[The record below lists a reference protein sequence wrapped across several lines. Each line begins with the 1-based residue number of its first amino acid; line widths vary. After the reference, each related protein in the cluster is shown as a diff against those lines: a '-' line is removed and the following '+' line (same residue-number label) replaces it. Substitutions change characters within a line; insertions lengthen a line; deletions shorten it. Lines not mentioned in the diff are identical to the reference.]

1 MGITR
6 WQRILIVV
14 LCLYVCFAVPL
25 GSVLAAQTS
34 TAPVDTQLP
43 QISLAGQWQFY
54 WGQLLTPADFAA
66 PSGVA
71 PKGGMIAVPS
81 SWVGQVL
88 GPDVNAGQPLPVFG
102 VATYRKQ
109 VELRPDQVDTYL
121 MLALES
127 VGSAYR
133 IWVNGELVGSL
144 GSLATYTS
152 ASDSNAEVP
161 QIRMNLL
168 DITPQTQQLDIIVQV
183 SNYSFRES
191 GIFGDVRIDQPYA
204 TMRYVVNH
212 YILQDLLLV
221 GVLVVVGLYHAMVY
235 FLSRRESEL
244 LWFAGACLMTA
255 VRAILLNK
263 FLIHLL
269 LPDVPWTIL
278 MYMQYSAKFIATFMY
293 IQLTQRIYRQD
304 VNELVH
310 KVCVAVLLCGVL
322 YVISVPPRIFTLTF
336 NIQTLIMVAIL
347 FYYLVV
353 VGYTLHVQNREGAW
367 LQLGS
372 ILFMI
377 IAFIHDFYLYT
388 NQLQSVQMVPYA
400 SLTVL
405 LTQAMII
412 SYRYTRFQQ
421 RNAQLALDLQ
431 DTNRNLEEKVIARTD
446 DLNTSNTKLVALT
459 NQRSLLMANIAHDM
473 GSPMIGVQSSLHLLT
488 TEALNSRETQ
498 YLFKMLT
505 ERVNYVKQLIDD
517 LFQLAKLESR
527 QIEFDWED
535 CVVGDLYTEMNASFG
550 HIVQAQGRML
560 IGEHVA
566 THAFNAYARVRIDRR
581 QLNRVLQNLIDNAL
595 KYSMDPLTPIAFTS
609 VVRQSIAA
617 ESPGYEWRVE
627 VVDQGVGI
635 AAEHLPK
642 IFERFY
648 TRTNGLEAGSG
659 LGLAI
664 CKEIIERH
672 GGVIGVQSKQGEGSA
687 FFFTLPLVP

>member
-6 WQRILIVV
+6 WQRILIVG

-25 GSVLAAQTS
+25 GSVLAAQPS
-34 TAPVDTQLP
+34 TPPADTQLP

-54 WGQLLTPADFAA
+54 WGQLLTPADFTA
-66 PSGVA
+66 PSGGA

-88 GPDVNAGQPLPVFG
+88 GPNINGGQPLPSFG
-102 VATYRKQ
+102 VATYRTQ
-109 VELRPDQVDTYL
+109 VILSPDKVDTYM
-121 MLALES
+121 MLLLES

-144 GSLATYTS
+144 GSLATHTS
-152 ASDSNAEVP
+152 TSDNNVEVP
-161 QIRMNLL
+161 QIRVNLL
-168 DITPQTQQLDIIVQV
+168 NITPKTKQLDIIVQV

-191 GIFGDVRIDQPYA
+191 GIFGDVRIDQPDA
-204 TMRYVVNH
+204 TVRYVFNH
-212 YILQDLLLV
+212 YILQDLLLI
-221 GVLVVVGLYHAMVY
+221 GVLVVVGLYHVMVY

-244 LWFAGACLMTA
+244 LWLAGACLVTA

-269 LPDVPWTIL
+269 LPDVSWTIL
-278 MYMQYSAKFIATFMY
+278 MYMQYSAKFIALFMY
-293 IQLTQRIYRQD
+293 IQLIRSIYRQD

-310 KVCVAVLLCGVL
+310 KICVAVLLGGAL

-336 NIQTLIMVAIL
+336 NIQTLITVVIL

-353 VGYTLHVQNREGAW
+353 VGYTLHVQNREGVR
-367 LQLGS
+367 LKLGS
-372 ILFMI
+372 ILFII
-377 IAFIHDFYLYT
+377 IAIIHDYYLYT
-388 NQLQSVQMVPYA
+388 NRLQSVQMVPYA
-400 SLTVL
+400 ILMAL

-446 DLNTSNTKLVALT
+446 DLNTSNAKLVALT
-459 NQRSLLMANIAHDM
+459 NQRSLLMTNIAHDM
-473 GSPMIGVQSSLHLLT
+473 GSPMLGVQSSLHLLT
-488 TEALNSRETQ
+488 TEALNAKETQ
-498 YLFKMLT
+498 YLFTVLT

-517 LFQLAKLESR
+517 LFRLAKLESR

-535 CVVGDLYTEMNASFG
+535 CAVGDLYTEMNASFG
-550 HIVQAQGRML
+550 QIVQAQGRML

-566 THAFNAYARVRIDRR
+566 THAFNTYARVRVDRR
-581 QLNRVLQNLIDNAL
+581 QLYRVLQNLIDNAL
-595 KYSMDPLTPIAFTS
+595 KYSPDPLTPIAFTS
-609 VVRQSIAA
+609 VVRQSITA

-648 TRTNGLEAGSG
+648 TRSNGLQAGSG

-664 CKEIIERH
+664 CKEIVERH
-672 GGVIGVQSKQGEGSA
+672 GGVIGAQSEQGHGSA